1 MIERVFENR
10 LEAFDCPLIS
20 VVLPVY
26 NGEQYLA
33 EAIDSIL
40 TQSFRNFELIMIDD
54 GSTDNSPNILK
65 EYEQRDPR
73 VRVIVRE
80 NRGLATTLNDSID
93 VARGKWIAR
102 MDQDDISLTHRLAC
116 QVAWLEKTGAD
127 LCGSWIQYFGAGDR
141 RIWKTYES
149 DAAIKLDML
158 FKCPIAHPTVM
169 MKAEKIKKLKYESH
183 WNKAEDYDLWVR
195 ASIAEWSMTNVQEVL
210 LLYRRHPEQITSKN
224 DSKQKQLTVLVQN
237 RYWQYKL
244 SEIHISNEEA
254 HNVTYVDYCNYSTNQ
269 VVVEQTLE
277 KLLSGNE
284 CEGKL
289 AISQGAARI
298 CYNVAADHPVA
309 AARLSKLMGQQDV
322 GFPLKTKIIL
332 VLIFIFRIRFSGWM
346 FIKLSRAYTN
356 LHGSSR
362 A

>member
-10 LEAFDCPLIS
+10 LEAFDCPLVS

-40 TQSFRNFELIMIDD
+40 TQSFTNFELIMIDD
-54 GSTDNSPNILK
+54 GSTDDSPNILK

-102 MDQDDISLTHRLAC
+102 MDQDDIALTHRLAC
-116 QVAWLEKTGAD
+116 QIAWLEKTGAD

-141 RIWKTYES
+141 RIWKTFET
-149 DAAIKLDML
+149 DAAIKMDML
-158 FKCPIAHPTVM
+158 FKCPIAHPTVIM
-169 MKAEKIKKLKYESH
+169 EAEKIKKLRYESN

-195 ASIAEWSMTNVQEVL
+195 ASIAGWTMTNVQEVL
-210 LLYRRHPEQITSKN
+210 LLYRRHPEQITTKN
-224 DSKQKQLTVLVQN
+224 DSKQRYLTTLVQN
-237 RYWQYKL
+237 RYWLYIL
-244 SEIHISNEEA
+244 SELKISNEEA
-254 HNVTYVDYCNYSTNQ
+254 PNASYVDYSNYSTNQ

-277 KLLSGNE
+277 KLLTRNE
-284 CEGKL
+284 GEGKL
-289 AISQGAARI
+289 AISLGAARI
-298 CYNVAADHPVA
+298 CYNIAADNPFAV
-309 AARLSKLMGQQDV
+309 ARLSKLMGRHDV
-322 GFPLKTKIIL
+322 GFSLKTKIL
-332 VLIFIFRIRFSGWM
+332 FAMIFIFRIRFGGWM
-346 FIKLSRAYTN
+346 FITLSRAYTY